1 VGQGAA
7 HQEAPQ
13 ESAPVPQSLF
23 SIAKGANAMTA
34 DVTTQV
40 NTAHHAFELTTRD
53 GLVIT
58 VRPAVEADEAALS
71 GFFDQ
76 VSDEDRRFRFFAAG
90 EHVSHNQLDP
100 LLHADHFRSESFVGF
115 AGDEFIA
122 SGLLACD
129 GKLDT
134 AEVAVSVRAD
144 YRGQGVG
151 WAMLDLLAQEAERR
165 GVRRVISIESRDNHA
180 AIELER
186 EKGFTPE
193 AFEGDPTLVVLSKTY
208 R

>member
-1 VGQGAA
+1 MTSDTASAA
-7 HQEAPQ
+7 QM
-13 ESAPVPQSLF
+13 
-23 SIAKGANAMTA
+23 IALA
-34 DVTTQV
+34 
-40 NTAHHAFELTTRD
+40 TRS
-53 GLVIT
+53 GLVIDA
-58 VRPAVEADEAALS
+58 RPATEADEPALS
-71 GFFDQ
+71 AFFDK

-90 EHVSHNQLDP
+90 EHVSHEQLDP
-100 LLHADHFRSESFVGF
+100 LLHADHFRSESFIGF
-115 AGDEFIA
+115 DRASGELVA

-129 GKLDT
+129 GRLDT

-144 YRGQGVG
+144 FRGQGVG
-151 WAMLDLLAQEAERR
+151 WAMLDLLAREAERR

-193 AFEGDPTLVVLSKTY
+193 GFDGDPTLVILSKTF